1 MSFTYLYKREH
12 HTDTSLEYMQAFGM
26 DEEQIE
32 SILRQKE
39 FEKLHSFKKSRRQQ
53 LDNAVVTISTGKK
66 FDADEVSI
74 SRMLGRLYREQNSTD
89 DTLVGWSLYTDPTG
103 VKTQITLAE
112 LKEAYQ
118 LAVDN
123 MDALWGVTDETN

>member
-1 MSFTYLYKREH
+1 MYLFNREY
-12 HTDTSLEYMQAFGM
+12 HTDTSEEYMTSLGIDA
-26 DEEQIE
+26 ETRE
-32 SILRQKE
+32 SILRQQE
-39 FEKLHSFKKSRRQQ
+39 FEKLHSFKQSRQQQ
-53 LDNAVVTISTGKK
+53 LDTAVVTISTGKK
-66 FDADEVSI
+66 FDADEASI
-74 SRMLGRLYREQNSTD
+74 SRMLGRLYREQNSAD